1 MRPTISA
8 EPGRSYNLGR
18 DDRLLVKLLPSTVP
32 QREIRIV
39 TGRREH

>member
-1 MRPTISA
+1 MKLASLAFYSTRLQLS
-8 EPGRSYNLGR
+8 

-32 QREIRIV
+32 QREIRIM